1 MQFTK
6 RIMAFAALGVALAG
20 SAFAQEQVTY
30 QHYPHAFIGIQ
41 GGAQTTFTNYDNL
54 KLITPT
60 ASIYGGYWF
69 TNVVGARLHVNG
81 LWNKGGVKQTSQT
94 YGYNYVTT
102 NLDLMLNLMTM
113 FGKKDYYPLNVYLIG
128 GAGLNTAWNND
139 DAQAIK
145 STALNNVWDG
155 TKLSHNA
162 RVGAQLDYN
171 INRNLS
177 LNLEVAANSLSDR
190 FNSKRGGGD
199 DWQLTAQVGLAFKF
213 GHKKIE
219 PVVVVEEE
227 VWETRIDTIWY
238 DDVTYKEVTRPR
250 DIKREIFFE
259 IRSDSIDNE
268 DAQITAVAE
277 FLKTVKDAE
286 ISIVAYAD
294 KGTGNPKINMEYS
307 KKRAL
312 STQRKLVAK
321 GVDPKVFK
329 SVEWKGDTIQPYA
342 ENDKN
347 RVSIIVGKGVYADK
361 DRVVVKKFR
370 TEEVR
375 YRVR

>member
-1 MQFTK
+1 MQCTK

-20 SAFAQEQVTY
+20 SVSAQERATY
-30 QHYPHAFIGIQ
+30 QHFPHAFIGIQ
-41 GGAQTTFTNYDNL
+41 GGGQTTFTNYNNA

-69 TNVVGARLHVNG
+69 INVVGARLHVNG

-94 YGYNYVTT
+94 YDYNYVTT
-102 NLDLMLNLMTM
+102 DLDLMLNLTTL
-113 FGKKDYYPLNVYLIG
+113 FGKKEYYPLNVYLIG

-139 DAQAIK
+139 DALAIGK
-145 STALNNVWDG
+145 TVLTDAWDG

-162 RVGAQLDYN
+162 RVGVQLDYN
-171 INRNLS
+171 IIRNLS
-177 LNLEVAANSLSDR
+177 VNLEIAANSLGDR

-199 DWQLTAQVGLAFKF
+199 DWQMTAQLGLAFKF
-213 GHKKIE
+213 GHKKKPAPQEI
-219 PVVVVEEE
+219 
-227 VWETRIDTIWY
+227 WETRIDTTWY
-238 DDVTYKEVTRPR
+238 DDVTYKEVTRAR

-294 KGTGNPKINMEYS
+294 RGTGNPKINMEYS

-312 STQRKLVAK
+312 STQRKLIER

-329 SVEWKGDTIQPYA
+329 SVEWKGDTVQPFA
-342 ENDKN
+342 ENAKN
-347 RVSIIVGKGVYADK
+347 RVSIIVGKGVYAAK
-361 DRVVVKKFR
+361 DRGVTKKFR
-370 TEEVR
+370 TQEVR
-375 YRVR
+375 SRVQ

>member
-20 SAFAQEQVTY
+20 SALAQERATY
-30 QHYPHAFIGIQ
+30 EHYPHGFIGIQ
-41 GGAQTTFTNYDNL
+41 GGGQTTFTNYDNL

-81 LWNKGGVKQTSQT
+81 MWNKGGVKQTSQK
-94 YGYNYVTT
+94 YDYNYVTT
-102 NLDLMLNLMTM
+102 DLDLMLNLTTM

-139 DAQAIK
+139 DALAIGK
-145 STALNNVWDG
+145 TVLNDAWDG

-162 RVGAQLDYN
+162 RVGVQLDYN
-171 INRNLS
+171 IIRNLS
-177 LNLEVAANSLSDR
+177 VNLEVAANSLNDR

-199 DWQLTAQVGLAFKF
+199 DWQLTAQVGVAFKF
-213 GHKKIE
+213 GHKKKPIPQE
-219 PVVVVEEE
+219 G
-227 VWETRIDTIWY
+227 WETRIDTTWY
-238 DDVTYKEVTRPR
+238 DDVTYKEVTRAR

-286 ISIVAYAD
+286 ITIAAYAD

-312 STQRKLVAK
+312 STQRKLIER
-321 GVDPKVFK
+321 GVDPNVFK
-329 SVEWKGDTIQPYA
+329 NVEWKGDTVQPFA

-347 RVSIIVGKGVYADK
+347 RVSIITGKGVYADK
-361 DRVVVKKFR
+361 DRVVTKKFR
-370 TEEVR
+370 TKEVR
-375 YRVR
+375 YRVQ